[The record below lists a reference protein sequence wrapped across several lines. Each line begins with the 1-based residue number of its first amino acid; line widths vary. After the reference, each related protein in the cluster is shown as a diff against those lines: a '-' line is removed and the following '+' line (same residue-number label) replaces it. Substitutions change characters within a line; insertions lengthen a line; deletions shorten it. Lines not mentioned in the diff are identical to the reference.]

1 MKEETTCQP
10 EREVELKDHRGE
22 DVVVRASALRKEF
35 DDLVAVDDF
44 NLEVKRG
51 SIYGLVGPNAAG
63 KTTAIRM
70 MIGKLRPT
78 SGQIK
83 VLGLEVPAK
92 ATQVRPRIGVM
103 PQALALYSDLTAR
116 ENLIFFGALQGLKG
130 EELQNRIEKL
140 GRMMKL
146 EEPIDR
152 VVNHLSGG
160 TVRRV
165 SLACALIHSP
175 ELLFLDEPTVGID
188 PVFRDT
194 LWTHLTS
201 LRSSGVT
208 ILLTTHYL
216 AEAENCDTVG
226 MMREGRIILEG
237 DPTTLKEEFAATT
250 LEEVFIRVAKG
261 AAAQQNKS
269 GA

>member
-1 MKEETTCQP
+1 VKEETTCWL
-10 EREVELKDHRGE
+10 RYEVELKE
-22 DVVVRASALRKEF
+22 QTCEEIVVRASGLRKVF
-35 DDLVAVDDF
+35 DGLVAVDDF
-44 NLEVKRG
+44 NIEIKKG

-63 KTTAIRM
+63 KTTVIRM

-78 SGQIK
+78 SGEIK
-83 VLGLEVPAK
+83 VLGLDVPAK
-92 ATQVRPRIGVM
+92 VTQIRPRIGVM

-130 EELQNRIEKL
+130 KELQSRIEKL
-140 GRMMKL
+140 RHMMKL

-160 TVRRV
+160 TLRRI

-175 ELLFLDEPTVGID
+175 ELIFLDEPTVGID

-194 LWTHLTS
+194 LWTHFRA
-201 LRSSGVT
+201 LRASGVT

-216 AEAENCDTVG
+216 AETENCDTVG

-237 DPTTLKEEFAATT
+237 APATLKKELGAAT
-250 LEEVFIRVAKG
+250 LEEVFIKVAKG
-261 AAAQQNKS
+261 EVA
-269 GA
+269 